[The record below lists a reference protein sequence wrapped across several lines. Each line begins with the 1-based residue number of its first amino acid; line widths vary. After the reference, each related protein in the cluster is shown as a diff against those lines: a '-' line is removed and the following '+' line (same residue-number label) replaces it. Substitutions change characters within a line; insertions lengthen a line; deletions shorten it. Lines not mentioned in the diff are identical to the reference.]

1 MVGAEAVKI
10 IFLHV
15 GPDTSQAEMMVASAR
30 RFGLDCIQL
39 SDEDTPPVKG
49 AALITLPRNEKGI
62 MYFRAKCYAAYN
74 EPGIYLDTDM
84 LIRRDLSPIMDL
96 EFDVGLTRRN
106 HDIIDP
112 NGVNVG
118 QLMPYNG
125 GVVAMKDKTFW
136 PEVER
141 LMAGMDADSQ
151 RWYGDQVALS
161 EAAKSRNVLE
171 LPLRLYNLT
180 VKKAGLDVSRAS
192 ILHFKGRG
200 KEVMA
205 SYT

>member
-1 MVGAEAVKI
+1 MKV

-15 GPDTSQAEMMVASAR
+15 GQDTTQAEMMVTSAR
-30 RFGLDCIQL
+30 RFGHYCVHL
-39 SDEDTPPVKG
+39 SDEDTPPVRG
-49 AALITLPRNEKGI
+49 AMQIAMPRNGEGI
-62 MYFRAKCYAAYN
+62 MYFRAECYAAYN
-74 EPGIYLDTDM
+74 EPGIYMDTDM
-84 LIRRDLSPIMDL
+84 LIRRDLSPIMAMD
-96 EFDVGLTRRN
+96 FDVALTRRN